1 LASIP
6 GAFRIIFAN
15 FHPVHI
21 EMSCLVLE
29 IFAGENGLIYK
40 DNVED
45 ILESFAFY
53 RKDHS
58 LKYRLE
64 IFVRTVY

>member
-1 LASIP
+1 
-6 GAFRIIFAN
+6 
-15 FHPVHI
+15 
-21 EMSCLVLE
+21 MSCLVLE